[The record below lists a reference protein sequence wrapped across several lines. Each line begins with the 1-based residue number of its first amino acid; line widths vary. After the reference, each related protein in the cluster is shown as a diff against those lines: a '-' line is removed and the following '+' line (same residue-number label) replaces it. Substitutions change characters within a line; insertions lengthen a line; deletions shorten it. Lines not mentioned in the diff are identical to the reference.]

1 MNSQNNQIV
10 KVFALSISVTFI
22 GGAVW
27 LLGTWLGEVLWTLSL
42 GSSQSNPDRSLSSE
56 SIATTSQLTLLGDTF
71 SGYSTFRN
79 REFKQDLKELNVDLV
94 YEDEFNQIKR
104 AELLNQGQADV
115 IVTTLDQF
123 LKQKPKGKIV
133 GLIDTTV
140 GADAIVLNT
149 KKYPN
154 LNSLE
159 NLTQLVREKR
169 KQGKYLSITYAEN
182 TPSEF
187 LLSLVLSTKFD
198 AFKLSDFDVKEVVDA
213 SIAWRLLQDPKEN
226 IALGV
231 IWEPYVTQA
240 RKQGYTVVLSSQDA
254 PRAIVDVIV
263 ASNRAIESQPQKI
276 AQLLEAYYRRLDANI
291 RQPSRIQEQIAEDG
305 KLSPD
310 EAVAVLQ
317 GIDFFTSIEAKEW
330 MTTDI
335 LEKRIASTAAVLVL
349 TGKIKEIPENTQE
362 LFASNFINKP
372 AKNTEALIALVRD
385 DNPQLADRL
394 AGKGTTIKVAQQTS
408 PSQISVSPEIGILQ
422 FDGEIIFESGS
433 AVLSEDSQHAL
444 DRLAQKISEFNASTV
459 AVRVIGHTSRTGT
472 GQINQTL
479 SLERAEVVVE
489 ALRDR
494 GLSHKFVAE
503 GNGFETPLPDFSP
516 KDPRQQRTE
525 IRLVRI
531 N

>member
-1 MNSQNNQIV
+1 MNRQNNQVV
-10 KVFALSISVTFI
+10 KVFALSISVTLI

-79 REFKQDLKELNVDLV
+79 REFQQDLKELNVDLV

-198 AFKLSDFDVKEVVDA
+198 AFKLSDFEVKDVVDA
-213 SIAWRLLQDPKEN
+213 SIAWRLLQDPQEN

-240 RKQGYTVVLSSQDA
+240 RQQGYTVVLSSQDA

-263 ASNRAIESQPQKI
+263 ASNQAIESQPQKI

-349 TGKIKEIPENTQE
+349 TGKIKEVPENTKE

-394 AGKGTTIKVAQQTS
+394 AGKATIKMAQQKS
-408 PSQISVSPEIGILQ
+408 ASQISAAPEIGILKL
-422 FDGEIIFESGS
+422 DGEIIFQSGS
-433 AVLSEDSQHAL
+433 AVLSQDSQQAL
-444 DRLAQKISEFNASTV
+444 DRLAEKISEFNAGTV

-472 GQINQTL
+472 AQINQTL

-494 GLSHKFVAE
+494 GLSHKFLAE
-503 GNGFETPLPDFSP
+503 GKGFETPLPDFAP
-516 KDPRQQRTE
+516 EDPRQQRTE